1 MYGKE
6 AIIRRMTHLLQKEI
20 FGELSSDEQ
29 DELDAWLKSDA
40 ANREWYEEIKTLGF
54 VERDYKFYSEITEP
68 EYAWKRLECDMGRKQ
83 PRVLWIWTFSA
94 AAMIA
99 VIFGVIFLLQKEE
112 IGQQMASSSSFRPSA
127 LISLIVDRGQD
138 SLRLEVNEHIQLEKK
153 GLRAENN
160 TLIYDSLFKEP
171 EKIEYHT
178 LTVGR
183 GGEYRL
189 TLSDGTV
196 VWLNSESALRYP
208 ASFSGDKREVELW
221 GEAFFEVTRNEEMPF
236 HVKGGDFEIEVLGT
250 SFNVMNY
257 TDEKVAQVTLA
268 SGKLRVSKGDR
279 YAVIHPNQQ
288 IQMEEGRFDVRD
300 VDARYYT
307 SWIDNKF
314 MFDDES
320 LDVIVRKLARWYNLD
335 FEFVDTTLM
344 QTRFSGQLLKYKD
357 ITKAFE
363 LLELT
368 TDVNFSMNQKKILI
382 MRKKP

>member
-20 FGELSSDEQ
+20 FGELSSDEKN
-29 DELDAWLKSDA
+29 ELDAWLKSDA
-40 ANREWYEEIKTLGF
+40 ANREWYEEMKTLGF

-68 EYAWKRLECDMGRKQ
+68 EYAWKRLEHDMGREQHKA
-83 PRVLWIWTFSA
+83 RWIWTFSA

-112 IGQQMASSSSFRPSA
+112 GRQQMASSSSFRPSA

-138 SLRLEVNEHIQLEKK
+138 SLRLEVNEYIQLEKR

-160 TLIYDSLFKEP
+160 TLIYDSLSNEP

-257 TDEKVAQVTLA
+257 ADEKVAQVTLA
-268 SGKLRVSKGDR
+268 SGKLCVCKGDQ